1 MAKYG
6 NMMKETGKHMGYS
19 ASIGTMGIFHWQT
32 TYGKSRKLEDSGQI
46 LELSIK
52 DVGFHNETLGSSD
65 LNFNFLCNAPSKM
78 LDLAIKH
85 SGMANV

>member
-1 MAKYG
+1 LK
-6 NMMKETGKHMGYS
+6 NK
-19 ASIGTMGIFHWQT
+19 IWQIP
-32 TYGKSRKLEDSGQI
+32 KLEDAGQN

-65 LNFNFLCNAPSKM
+65 LNFNFLCAPKM

-85 SGMANV
+85 SGMAHV

>member
-1 MAKYG
+1 
-6 NMMKETGKHMGYS
+6 MGYS
-19 ASIGTMGIFHWQT
+19 DILSINWNDGDLLLKNNS
-32 TYGKSRKLEDSGQI
+32 YGKSRKLEDSGQI
-46 LELSIK
+46 WELSIK

-65 LNFNFLCNAPSKM
+65 LNFIFLCNAPSKM